1 MKILLLHGWLLE
13 RSGSN
18 VYTASLAH
26 QWAQAGHE
34 VHLFCQERHPD
45 RWPFISRS
53 LVYNRD
59 GTVDRCELESEP
71 LAGSCTLHR
80 ADIGDLLP
88 VFNLDKYEGF
98 SVVKRFVDM
107 TNEEIENYLKICVDC
122 LKRVVDENPVD
133 VAFANHVIPN
143 PTILSRLKEH
153 SGTPFAVF
161 PHGSAIEYA
170 VKPNPYLKELAREAL
185 DSCDLLI
192 VGNQIVTDR
201 IYRLFPERKGDW
213 QRKHCIVSAG
223 VDTSLFQPLAHHE
236 RDGSISRLLALPNS
250 GKGKSRL
257 QTAELCRASDSVQ
270 TDQDLLDLVDRWRG
284 QYDYTSPDAD
294 LAEKLSDVNWQ
305 QDPILLYVGKLIAGK
320 GVHDLFL
327 ALPELLKSAPGLK
340 LMVVGESTFR
350 ETLELILY
358 ALSHNKPELLQRIL
372 RLGWA
377 LDQRDPKPLASCLA
391 YVEKIGLDTLL
402 RWGAETR
409 PDEHVVF
416 TGYLNHSRF
425 SKLLPCADVSI
436 FPSEIAEA
444 YPLVLLESIC
454 AGVTPIGAYFE
465 GLRDGV
471 DTISEG
477 LDEEIREAMRLS
489 VEVDEKVQQIARKVP
504 ILLKYAPGLKDQWGD
519 TAAQY
524 SWKEVAER
532 LVSKMASMRS
542 RGEARKGSE

>member
-18 VYTASLAH
+18 VYTASLAS

-45 RWPFISRS
+45 RWPFIGRS
-53 LVYNRD
+53 YIYNLT
-59 GTVDRCELESEP
+59 GSVQSSTHEIEP

-80 ADIGDLLP
+80 ADIGEMLP

-107 TNEEIENYLKICVDC
+107 NVEEIEGYLKACVDC
-122 LKRVVDENPVD
+122 LKRVVDANPVD

-143 PTILSRLKEH
+143 PTILSRLKEY

-170 VKPNPYLKELAREAL
+170 VKPHPYLKDLAREAL
-185 DSCDLLI
+185 DSSDLLI

-201 IYRLFPERKGDW
+201 IYRMFPERADDW
-213 QRKHCIVSAG
+213 QSKHCIVSVG
-223 VDTSLFQPLAHHE
+223 VDTSLFQ
-236 RDGSISRLLALPNS
+236 SINREQRPDSVGQLLALPHS
-250 GKGKSRL
+250 GKGKSL
-257 QTAELCRASDSVQ
+257 AQTAVLCRESDSVRS
-270 TDQDLLDLVDRWRG
+270 DEDLIGLVDRSRG
-284 QYDYTSPDAD
+284 HYDYTSPDAD
-294 LAEKLSDVNWQ
+294 LADKLSKVDWE

-327 ALPELLKSAPGLK
+327 ALPELLRSAPKLK

-358 ALSHNKPELLQRIL
+358 ALSNNKPDLLQRIL

-377 LDQRDPKPLASCLA
+377 LDQRDPKPLQSCLA
-391 YVEKIGLDTLL
+391 YLDKIGLETLME
-402 RWGAETR
+402 WGSATR
-409 PDEHVVF
+409 PEEHVIF
-416 TGYLNHSRF
+416 TGYLNHPRF
-425 SKLLPCADVSI
+425 SNLLPCADVSI

-471 DTISEG
+471 DAISEG
-477 LDEEIREAMRLS
+477 LDEEVREAMRLS
-489 VEVDEKVQQIARKVP
+489 VEVDEKVQEIAQKVP
-504 ILLKYAPGLKDQWGD
+504 VLLQHAPGLKETWSK
-519 TAAQY
+519 TAGEY
-524 SWKEVAER
+524 SWKEVAEK
-532 LVSKMASMRS
+532 LVEKMRAI
-542 RGEARKGSE
+542 AR